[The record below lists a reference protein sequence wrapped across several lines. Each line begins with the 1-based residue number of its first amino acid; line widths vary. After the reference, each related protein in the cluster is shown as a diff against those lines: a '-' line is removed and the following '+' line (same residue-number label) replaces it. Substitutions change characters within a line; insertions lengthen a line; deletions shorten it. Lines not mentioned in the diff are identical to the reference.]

1 MSTPAVELEQ
11 VTLAFGRRDVLCGV
25 DLRIERGEVV
35 GLLGPNGVG
44 KSTTQALI
52 AGWYPPTRGTVK
64 VFGALAGSPAAAGKI
79 GAMGPSCPLEAT
91 RTIRAELVRHTQLL
105 GLDPEIEIER
115 WLDCLQLRPLLS
127 RRAGDV
133 SEGERRR
140 AELACALLGDPPLL
154 LLDEPMAGLDPSQVR
169 AVQGL
174 ISGRPEGQT
183 VILSSNRLEAINPL
197 CDRVVVIVGG
207 EVAVDNSPSSENDA
221 AGLYFSAVGSLDDEQ
236 RSVGEKT

>member
-1 MSTPAVELEQ
+1 
-11 VTLAFGRRDVLCGV
+11 
-25 DLRIERGEVV
+25 
-35 GLLGPNGVG
+35 
-44 KSTTQALI
+44 
-52 AGWYPPTRGTVK
+52 
-64 VFGALAGSPAAAGKI
+64 
-79 GAMGPSCPLEAT
+79 
-91 RTIRAELVRHTQLL
+91 
-105 GLDPEIEIER
+105 
-115 WLDCLQLRPLLS
+115 
-127 RRAGDV
+127 
-133 SEGERRR
+133 
-140 AELACALLGDPPLL
+140 LL